1 MCGRFVGYR
10 NLDELKE
17 IFPIDRS
24 ACEVTANYNVA
35 PSQKILAIFNHQGQN
50 WLDKFHWG
58 LVPFWAKDPS
68 IGNRMINARAET
80 VAEKP
85 SFKSAFKKRRCLI
98 IADGFYEWKTTDKRK
113 IPFFIHFKD
122 SEPFALAGLWDQ
134 WTNKTTGE
142 EVVSSSIITT
152 SPNNLIEEIHN
163 RMPVILDPQDYQ
175 TWLSPGNMADNVL
188 MACLKTYPSN
198 EMDVYE
204 ISRKVNSPANDNP
217 EIIQPYA
224 SAETSSE
231 TLF

>member
-35 PSQKILAIFNHQGQN
+35 PSQEILAIFNHQRQN

-98 IADGFYEWKTTDKRK
+98 IADGFYEWKGARGQKQPLFITLPDRK
-113 IPFFIHFKD
+113 
-122 SEPFALAGLWDQ
+122 PFAFAGLWETWENKDQ
-134 WTNKTTGE
+134 QSQSLYRSCT
-142 EVVSSSIITT
+142 IITT
-152 SPNNLIEEIHN
+152 EACEAMRDIHH
-163 RMPVILDPQDYQ
+163 RMPAILKPEMYEFWLNPENQDV
-175 TWLSPGNMADNVL
+175 TA
-188 MACLKTYPSN
+188 LKNILATALLTDLVSHPVS
-198 EMDVYE
+198 
-204 ISRKVNSPANDNP
+204 KQVNSTRNND
-217 EIIQPYA
+217 A
-224 SAETSSE
+224 SCIDPVD
-231 TLF
+231 